1 MRPRYRFKGLWLMG
15 SLLAIGVLST
25 GCGYTTRTML
35 APHLKT
41 VYIEPFENKINIA
54 ALPTREDPFPVY
66 RHSMEIDLT
75 NEIVRRFQFTGI
87 MRPSSQ
93 EKAHARLEGELV
105 SFRRD
110 VLRYD
115 ASRNVEEWRL
125 NIVVNVR
132 MHDLV
137 KGTVLWEEK
146 NFIGDT
152 TYVSSGLGAESEE
165 VALKRA
171 LTDLARRI
179 VERTIENW

>member
-1 MRPRYRFKGLWLMG
+1 MHPRSRFKGLRLMG

-25 GCGYTTRTML
+25 GCGYTTRTLL

-54 ALPTREDPFPVY
+54 ALPTRENPFRVY

-75 NEIVRRFQFTGI
+75 NEIIRRFQFTGI

-93 EKAHARLEGELV
+93 GKAHARLEGELV

-110 VLRYD
+110 ALRYD
-115 ASRNVEEWRL
+115 SSRDVEEWRL
-125 NIVVNVR
+125 NVVVNVR

-137 KGTVLWEEK
+137 KGTVLWDEK
-146 NFIGDT
+146 NFTGDA
-152 TYVSSGLGAESEE
+152 TYIASGLRAESEE
-165 VALKRA
+165 TALKRA

-179 VERTIENW
+179 VERTVENW